1 MINLATVEVQKVS
14 AFNYHKMVVVL
25 FAPPIL
31 IKRELFLIITLHLSM
46 QIKSLQLIFLSKKEK
61 SMEKISILQ
70 LKLIHLTHRIIVIGI
85 LKIQTLNLQM
95 NILVDFSGHL
105 MLKVTM
111 HYQIN
116 PNYFYI

>member
-1 MINLATVEVQKVS
+1 MYLEIGLGTV
-14 AFNYHKMVVVL
+14 
-25 FAPPIL
+25 IL
-31 IKRELFLIITLHLSM
+31 IEGYVVWNLIRKTELLETWVENFTQTIETV
-46 QIKSLQLIFLSKKEK
+46 QND
-61 SMEKISILQ
+61 
-70 LKLIHLTHRIIVIGI
+70 